1 MRPILLSFGGGI
13 NSTALLLEWVEQGKP
28 LDLVIFADTGSEMPE
43 TYEFIDKYV
52 IPFCKKHKIHFE
64 TVYYTVSNK
73 VAGVKKGHWVEGER
87 VSIYDYYEYQKAV
100 PSMIKRSCTDKFK
113 ISPIEKYIKQKWGD
127 KNLPLRLIGID
138 AGESHRAKFI
148 VDPKTGKKINVVA
161 VSARSINKKR
171 KFKVNKKIFYKNPLE
186 IFKKNNIDILFEAI
200 GLSDGI
206 SKKVVE
212 TALKSKIH
220 VITPNKALISKHGN
234 ELAKLAEKNKVNL
247 EFEASVAGGIPILR
261 SIKEGLATNKISKV
275 YGILNGTSNYIL
287 SEMENSNE
295 NFADVLKKAQ
305 ILGYA
310 EPGNPKLDLNGFDA
324 FAKVRILSA
333 LAFNS
338 KISKHKCLMEG
349 IEKIELKDI
358 KIANQLDLR
367 IKLLGISELKNNHL
381 FETVH
386 PCLVSKKSYIGNV
399 NGVMNAVILQGK
411 PVGESVLQ
419 GEGAGPGP
427 TSSSLLSDL
436 LSILRG
442 NIKKPFGVSVSKLK
456 SLKPYNVNNYVNSL
470 YLRFEV
476 KDKPGVL
483 SEITNRLA
491 KYKISVKRLIQTPDK
506 KNNKATIVIIT
517 HKTTETNIHNCL
529 SIFKK
534 NKNILKTPT
543 LIRLLG

>member
-1 MRPILLSFGGGI
+1 MKNNINIAVVGLGQVGSYLLNELNI
-13 NSTALLLEWVEQGKP
+13 
-28 LDLVIFADTGSEMPE
+28 
-43 TYEFIDKYV
+43 
-52 IPFCKKHKIHFE
+52 KKK
-64 TVYYTVSNK
+64 
-73 VAGVKKGHWVEGER
+73 
-87 VSIYDYYEYQKAV
+87 D
-100 PSMIKRSCTDKFK
+100 
-113 ISPIEKYIKQKWGD
+113 IE
-127 KNLPLRLIGID
+127 L
-138 AGESHRAKFI
+138 
-148 VDPKTGKKINVVA
+148 KTGKKINVVA
-161 VSARSINKKR
+161 VSARNINKKR
-171 KFKVNKKIFYKNPLE
+171 QFKIDKKIFFKNPLE
-186 IFKKNNIDILFEAI
+186 IFNKKKVDILFEAI
-200 GLSDGI
+200 GQSDGI
-206 SKKVVE
+206 SKKIVE
-212 TALKSKIH
+212 TALKNKIH

-234 ELAKLAEKNKVNL
+234 DLAKLAEKNNVNL
-247 EFEASVAGGIPILR
+247 EFEASVAGGIPVLR

-287 SEMENSNE
+287 TEMENSNL
-295 NFADVLKKAQ
+295 NFSEVLKKAQ
-305 ILGYA
+305 KLGYA

-333 LAFNS
+333 LAFHS
-338 KISKHKCLMEG
+338 KISKYKCLMEG

-367 IKLLGISELKNNHL
+367 VKLLGISELKNNQL

-399 NGVMNAVILQGK
+399 NGVMNAVIIEGK
-411 PVGESVLQ
+411 PVGESILQ

-427 TSSSLLSDL
+427 TSSALLSDL

-442 NIKKPFGVSVSKLK
+442 NIKNPFGVKVSKLK
-456 SLKPYNVNNYVNSL
+456 SLKAYNSNNYINSL

-483 SEITNRLA
+483 SQITNRLA
-491 KYKISVKRLIQTPDK
+491 KYKISIKRIIQTPDK

-517 HKTTETNIHNCL
+517 HKTSELNCSNCL

-534 NKNILKTPT
+534 NKNILKNPT

>member
-1 MRPILLSFGGGI
+1 MKNNINIAVVGLGQVGSYLL
-13 NSTALLLEWVEQGKP
+13 NELNT
-28 LDLVIFADTGSEMPE
+28 
-43 TYEFIDKYV
+43 
-52 IPFCKKHKIHFE
+52 KKK
-64 TVYYTVSNK
+64 
-73 VAGVKKGHWVEGER
+73 
-87 VSIYDYYEYQKAV
+87 D
-100 PSMIKRSCTDKFK
+100 
-113 ISPIEKYIKQKWGD
+113 IE
-127 KNLPLRLIGID
+127 L
-138 AGESHRAKFI
+138 
-148 VDPKTGKKINVVA
+148 KTGKRINVVA
-161 VSARSINKKR
+161 VSARNINKKR
-171 KFKVNKKIFYKNPLE
+171 QFKIDKKIFFKDPLE
-186 IFKKNNIDILFEAI
+186 IFNKKKVDILFEAI
-200 GLSDGI
+200 GQSDGI
-206 SKKVVE
+206 SKKIVE
-212 TALKSKIH
+212 TALKNKIH

-234 ELAKLAEKNKVNL
+234 DLAKLAEINNVNL
-247 EFEASVAGGIPILR
+247 EFEASVAGGIPVLR

-287 SEMENSNE
+287 TEMENANL
-295 NFADVLKKAQ
+295 NFSEVLKKAQ
-305 ILGYA
+305 KLGYA

-333 LAFNS
+333 LAFHS
-338 KISKHKCLMEG
+338 KISKYKCLMEG

-367 IKLLGISELKNNHL
+367 IKLLGISELKNNQL

-399 NGVMNAVILQGK
+399 NGVMNAVIIEGK
-411 PVGESVLQ
+411 PVGESILQ

-427 TSSSLLSDL
+427 TSSALLSDL

-442 NIKKPFGVSVSKLK
+442 NIKNPFGVKVSKLK
-456 SLKPYNVNNYVNSL
+456 SLKAYNSNNYINSL

-483 SEITNRLA
+483 SQITNRLA
-491 KYKISVKRLIQTPDK
+491 KYKISIKRIIQTPDK

-517 HKTTETNIHNCL
+517 HKTSELNCSNCL

-534 NKNILKTPT
+534 NKNILKNPI